1 LATKKNAKRQWW
13 RMDLHLHTPA
23 SADWQEP
30 SATYLDWLQKA
41 EARGLDIVAI
51 TDHNTVAGIAHLR
64 QDIERLD
71 WLEREG
77 RLRPQEKRT
86 LDEYRR
92 IGNKL
97 LVLPGFEFTATF
109 GFHVLAIFRPETSVR
124 ELELLLLRLNV
135 PPSKLDVGS
144 TEVGA
149 TTDVL
154 TAYKL
159 IDEAGGLVI
168 AAHAN
173 STHGVAMRDFPF
185 GGQTKIA
192 YTQDVHLHALEVT
205 DLDSRSRRAT
215 DSFYNGSKP
224 EYPRRMHCIQGS
236 DAHRLH
242 RSSGDKHVLGIGDR
256 TTEIS
261 LPEIAYEAICEV
273 LKGNDFALTRPY
285 RPKKEPFDYIAAARE
300 QGPNI
305 VQSFHETWTRSGG
318 RLTAILSDVVAF
330 ANTNGGTVYVGVSA
344 TRKGV
349 PTGVEGA
356 DEAIATLK
364 AEIQRKIVPPLD
376 ANVDVLESQGRPVLR
391 VMVPEGKE
399 KPYCLDDNKIYV
411 RQEAETSMAVRDE
424 IFQLVRATLSDQL
437 RAQLLVEAAASK
449 AAPAK
454 APRRRAKAAAE
465 TTAPAV
471 AAEPTP
477 PPAAVDQAPS
487 APETE
492 PPTYDETEEMA
503 GTLPELSAPDDGSL
517 RPPRVGV
524 EILEI
529 EVGRGTTSYVI
540 KDLRNGGVI
549 RNVTPKSA
557 RKLWSYAIAQH
568 ETNPLNVEMVQ
579 WVGDIGLWQAS
590 KRAGKMRYDLVQR
603 VGDTVHVYYGVT
615 DDGMSGPWRQFVQ
628 ENGAGERSA

>member
-1 LATKKNAKRQWW
+1 MAPKKTLKRQWW

-30 SATYLDWLQKA
+30 NAIYLDWLQKC

-71 WLEREG
+71 WLEQQG

-109 GFHVLAIFRPETSVR
+109 GFHILAIFRPETSVR

-256 TTEIS
+256 ATEIS
-261 LPEIAYEAICEV
+261 LPEIAFEAICEV
-273 LKGNDFALTRPY
+273 LKGSDFALTRPY

-330 ANTNGGTVYVGVSA
+330 ANTNGGAVYVGVSA

-356 DEAIATLK
+356 EEAIATLK
-364 AEIQRKIVPPLD
+364 MEIQRKIVPPLD

-391 VMVPEGKE
+391 VMVSEGKE

-424 IFQLVRATLSDQL
+424 IVQLVRATLSDQL
-437 RAQLLVEAAASK
+437 RAEISAEATASK
-449 AAPAK
+449 TAPAK
-454 APRRRAKAAAE
+454 APRRRAKAVAE
-465 TTAPAV
+465 TTVPALMTQPASLPAPV
-471 AAEPTP
+471 DLP
-477 PPAAVDQAPS
+477 PPAIPEIEAPVDDEAD
-487 APETE
+487 E
-492 PPTYDETEEMA
+492 PTTVV
-503 GTLPELSAPDDGSL
+503 LELSL
-517 RPPRVGV
+517 
-524 EILEI
+524 IHI
-529 EVGRGTTSYVI
+529 
-540 KDLRNGGVI
+540 
-549 RNVTPKSA
+549 
-557 RKLWSYAIAQH
+557 
-568 ETNPLNVEMVQ
+568 
-579 WVGDIGLWQAS
+579 
-590 KRAGKMRYDLVQR
+590 
-603 VGDTVHVYYGVT
+603 
-615 DDGMSGPWRQFVQ
+615 
-628 ENGAGERSA
+628 

>member
-1 LATKKNAKRQWW
+1 
-13 RMDLHLHTPA
+13 MDMHLHTPA

-30 SATYLDWLQKA
+30 NTTYLDWLQKC

-51 TDHNTVAGIAHLR
+51 ADHNTVAGIAQLR
-64 QDIERLD
+64 QDIERLG
-71 WLEREG
+71 WLEEQG

-109 GFHVLAIFRPETSVR
+109 GFHILGIFPPETSIR

-135 PPSKLDVGS
+135 PATKLDVGS

-159 IDEAGGLVI
+159 IDEAGGLAI

-192 YTQDVHLHALEVT
+192 YTQDSHLHALEVT

-242 RSSGDKHVLGIGDR
+242 RSPSEKHILGIGDR
-256 TTEIS
+256 ATEIS
-261 LPEIAYEAICEV
+261 LSDISFEAIAEV
-273 LKGNDFALTRPY
+273 LKGSDFALTRPY

-344 TRKGV
+344 TRKGT

-356 DEAIATLK
+356 DEAIVALK
-364 AEIQRKIVPPLD
+364 LEIQSKIVPPLD
-376 ANVDVLESQGRPVLR
+376 ATVDVLESQARPVLR
-391 VMVPEGKE
+391 VMVTEGKE

-424 IFQLVRATLSDQL
+424 IVQLVRATLLDQM
-437 RAQLLVEAAASK
+437 RAEISTEATADKK

-454 APRRRAKAAAE
+454 APRRKPKAASETLTITAAPELAE
-465 TTAPAV
+465 LPVPFERPAPA
-471 AAEPTP
+471 EPESD
-477 PPAAVDQAPS
+477 AVRD
-487 APETE
+487 
-492 PPTYDETEEMA
+492 DEADEMA
-503 GTLPELSAPDDGSL
+503 AAALALVTPDDGTL

-524 EILEI
+524 EILEA
-529 EVGRGTTSYVI
+529 EAGRGSTSYVI

-568 ETNPLNVEMVQ
+568 ETNPLQADRVQ

-603 VGDTVHVYYGVT
+603 IGDTLHVYYGVT
-615 DDGMSGPWRQFVQ
+615 DDGMSGPWRQFLQ
-628 ENGAGERSA
+628 ENGVSETAK